1 LQSKVQGYLTSTQ
14 TTLDQQKEFDSFLSI
29 LSPSLRLEVTKHIFI
44 ESIMSNPV
52 FEENEGI
59 IDSILHDLDTLLYFP
74 EDEICTQGSVGD
86 KLYFLSRGDWEVHI
100 MDQHKSNKLIRTLK
114 PGSCFGEVS
123 LLKNCPRTATVI
135 SKNYSTCAGV
145 QKDKFEK
152 LLVRFPFVKK
162 NMEANIK
169 KNYND
174 KWRQFVQKSL
184 RTIDYLH
191 NSENISDN
199 IIQELSYKLETIS
212 LSKDEYLFKSG
223 KAWTEIFI
231 IVSGIIEV
239 SIKNQ
244 HNSSSSY
251 LDTLYSGCTI
261 GSYGALMNEYYS
273 ISGKAVEECTILKL
287 KSSKLEEFRDTY
299 DELDLEILDYENYT
313 EENGL
318 PYWDYKLSRKNLNIT
333 PIGNTTTECYY
344 W

>member
-1 LQSKVQGYLTSTQ
+1 
-14 TTLDQQKEFDSFLSI
+14 
-29 LSPSLRLEVTKHIFI
+29 
-44 ESIMSNPV
+44 
-52 FEENEGI
+52 
-59 IDSILHDLDTLLYFP
+59 
-74 EDEICTQGSVGD
+74 
-86 KLYFLSRGDWEVHI
+86 

-223 KAWTEIFI
+223 KA
-231 IVSGIIEV
+231 
-239 SIKNQ
+239 
-244 HNSSSSY
+244 
-251 LDTLYSGCTI
+251 
-261 GSYGALMNEYYS
+261 
-273 ISGKAVEECTILKL
+273 
-287 KSSKLEEFRDTY
+287 
-299 DELDLEILDYENYT
+299 
-313 EENGL
+313 
-318 PYWDYKLSRKNLNIT
+318 
-333 PIGNTTTECYY
+333 
-344 W
+344 